1 MKEDPN
7 INEKLR
13 IIFLVYVICMAIMVA
28 MLVLINL
35 TIKYEENEKKK
46 ENSIQRYN
54 CSWTARNS
62 GGLHQGWNYQ
72 GHPAPGGQR
81 NNHS

>member
-13 IIFLVYVICMAIMVA
+13 IIFLVYLICMAIMVA

-35 TIKYEENEKKK
+35 TIKYEENEKK
-46 ENSIQRYN
+46 ENTIQRYN
-54 CSWTARNS
+54 CSWTAC
-62 GGLHQGWNYQ
+62 
-72 GHPAPGGQR
+72 
-81 NNHS
+81 NNIGRYSRRDY